1 MKAIILAA
9 GYATRLY
16 PLTLHTPKAL
26 LPIGKKPIIDHI
38 VEKMNTVKE
47 LDAIYVVSN
56 DKFAEQF
63 ADWAKTA
70 KSRVPITVLND
81 GTTDDSNKRGAI
93 GDISFVIDEM
103 QIADDLMVIAGD
115 NFFTYSLKEY
125 VDFFHEKNQFGIAL
139 LDENGRV
146 LDIEEKPAKPKSNTV
161 VFAAYLYK
169 KETVPMFAAYLAAGN
184 KPDSPG
190 NFPAWL
196 YHQKEVYAYTFEGEC
211 YDIGTPESYRE
222 VCELYD
228 K

>member
-115 NFFTYSLKEY
+115 NFFAE
-125 VDFFHEKNQFGIAL
+125 GICGFL
-139 LDENGRV
+139 
-146 LDIEEKPAKPKSNTV
+146 P
-161 VFAAYLYK
+161 
-169 KETVPMFAAYLAAGN
+169 
-184 KPDSPG
+184 
-190 NFPAWL
+190 
-196 YHQKEVYAYTFEGEC
+196 
-211 YDIGTPESYRE
+211 
-222 VCELYD
+222 
-228 K
+228 

>member
-1 MKAIILAA
+1 MKALILAA

-16 PLTLHTPKAL
+16 PLTCIRRS
-26 LPIGKKPIIDHI
+26 LPPHGKNQSLIHI

-103 QIADDLMVIAGD
+103 QIADDLMD
-115 NFFTYSLKEY
+115 NWQEIIS
-125 VDFFHEKNQFGIAL
+125 
-139 LDENGRV
+139 
-146 LDIEEKPAKPKSNTV
+146 
-161 VFAAYLYK
+161 
-169 KETVPMFAAYLAAGN
+169 
-184 KPDSPG
+184 SP
-190 NFPAWL
+190 
-196 YHQKEVYAYTFEGEC
+196 
-211 YDIGTPESYRE
+211 IR
-222 VCELYD
+222 
-228 K
+228 